1 MKRSVWKR
9 FTRALALV
17 LVAELA
23 VSQTPPTTHW
33 HDGGLEHRMLGFMT
47 DYLDLTGAQQAQV
60 SEIFATEKPNVLPLI
75 EQLAQTRRALL
86 QLEQS
91 GTFDET
97 KVRAV
102 ASEQAQTI
110 SELTVEKVKIKSQIF
125 NILTPE
131 QKTKAQKIV
140 DRREARFRQHL
151 LGEQQAPANQQ

>member
-1 MKRSVWKR
+1 M
-9 FTRALALV
+9 
-17 LVAELA
+17 
-23 VSQTPPTTHW
+23 
-33 HDGGLEHRMLGFMT
+33 
-47 DYLDLTGAQQAQV
+47 
-60 SEIFATEKPNVLPLI
+60 LPLI

-86 QLEQS
+86 QLERS

-131 QKTKAQKIV
+131 QKAQKIV

-151 LGEQQAPANQQ
+151 LREHQAPANEQ